1 METISSNEAGNQA
14 EAATSIKLLQGVAQS
29 KEGFALCDAAGC
41 YTYMNAEHL
50 HMFGYECL
58 NEVLGRPWTIL
69 YREEEQ
75 VWIQENV
82 FPEIV
87 KTGSW
92 NGQLMAKRR
101 DGSLFHEDLTLSRL
115 PDGGIACNCR
125 DRSLLVE
132 LNQKL
137 VQSEQL
143 FREFADNLPECV
155 VIRDARGH
163 CSYLNRMA
171 AEFNGG
177 MLRSALGRR
186 LEEVLSPDLLP
197 VFCGQDAALM
207 RSRSPSRYEAE
218 CLLAGTPA
226 TLEVVVLPVF
236 DGDEHARHIGV
247 VWSDVTIRRV
257 HERETAA
264 ALARNREL
272 LRMRGEFISLV
283 SHEFRTPLSAIQS
296 SHFLIKKTLGDT
308 ATPKLARYLA
318 LQEESI
324 DNLRDLVNQ
333 VLELNRAES
342 AQPGKEL
349 KPVKPLQIL
358 VELID
363 RYNDSVDVPRVQRRL
378 DLPEDLEV
386 VLDERLF
393 RAAVEN
399 LVTNALKYSPVDSA
413 VEVEAGL
420 KGDQLVVTVK
430 DSGRGIPPLEQDRLF
445 EPFFRASNVGNLSGT
460 GLGLAIVRR
469 AAEVHG
475 GKVAFE
481 STQDFGS
488 VFRLQFP
495 VPGRPPLCAVGV
507 DVPLAKPA

>member
-1 METISSNEAGNQA
+1 MELISSSPAGNPA
-14 EAATSIKLLQGVAQS
+14 DTAISVKLLQGLALS

-41 YTYMNAEHL
+41 FTYMNAEHL
-50 HMFGYECL
+50 RMFGYDRL
-58 NEVLGRPWTIL
+58 DEVLARPWTIL
-69 YREEEQ
+69 YREDEQ
-75 VWIQENV
+75 AWIRQHV
-82 FPEIV
+82 FPLLLKAE
-87 KTGSW
+87 SW
-92 NGQLMAKRR
+92 TGQLMAKRL
-101 DGSLFHEDLTLSRL
+101 DGSLFHQDLTLSLL
-115 PDGGIACNCR
+115 PDGGIVCNCR
-125 DRSLLVE
+125 DRSDLVE
-132 LNQKL
+132 LNRKL
-137 VQSEQL
+137 GQSEQL
-143 FREFADNLPECV
+143 FREFADNLPECI
-155 VIRDARGH
+155 VIRDPRGY
-163 CSYLNRMA
+163 CSYINQMA
-171 AEFNGG
+171 AQFNGG
-177 MLRSALGRR
+177 MLRGAVGRR
-186 LEEVLSPDLLP
+186 LQEVLSPDLVPL
-197 VFCGQDAALM
+197 FCGRDEEVL
-207 RSRSPSRYEAE
+207 RLRSPSRYEAD
-218 CLLAGTPA
+218 CRLDGTAA

-264 ALARNREL
+264 ALARHREL

-296 SHFLIKKTLGDT
+296 SHFLIKKALGET
-308 ATPKLARYLA
+308 ASPKLARYLS

-333 VLELNRAES
+333 VLELNRADS
-342 AQPGKEL
+342 AQPGKEQ
-349 KPVKPLQIL
+349 KPVKPVQIL

-378 DLPEDLEV
+378 DLPEDLV
-386 VLDERLF
+386 VLLDERLF

-399 LVTNALKYSPVDSA
+399 LVTNALKYSPIQSG

-430 DSGRGIPPLEQDRLF
+430 DSGRGIPAGEQARLF
-445 EPFFRASNVGNLSGT
+445 EPFFRGSNVGNLSGT

-481 STQDFGS
+481 STQDVGS
-488 VFRLQFP
+488 VFRLNFP
-495 VPGRPPLCAVGV
+495 VPGRPPACAPGGEF
-507 DVPLAKPA
+507 PLPQTA